1 MNYSGYLTKEFY
13 VVDVQDG
20 AVSVPSPFLS
30 ITCLSK
36 SFYDLDAWALTHLTF
51 AVPSSIDGLSSLFLS
66 WCFSTNHASHTS
78 LFILSIL
85 CVYLFILWYSLFLYC
100 VCIYPASAHIP
111 TYSTSHTF
119 LCIIPVCIFVHLVIF
134 TLSLLCMC
142 IPSAYIP
149 TCSTSHHSYAYACM
163 YLFI

>member
-1 MNYSGYLTKEFY
+1 MATFRVKKLHSSAQAPKRAETNTHGPLKLEQHKARDPKLAKTADASDVSQTSQHDNGNCHYRHPGYHMNYSGYLTKEFY

-85 CVYLFILWYSLFLYC
+85 CVYLFIL
-100 VCIYPASAHIP
+100 
-111 TYSTSHTF
+111 
-119 LCIIPVCIFVHLVIF
+119 
-134 TLSLLCMC
+134 
-142 IPSAYIP
+142 
-149 TCSTSHHSYAYACM
+149 
-163 YLFI
+163 